1 MSEHGHCPDCGG
13 SNGNH
18 FDDCTY
24 EGTDVNAGH
33 SRVGGSSV
41 SSGKWWIIY
50 IIALIIGYGINELLG
65 VIIML
70 GLIVWLCVN

>member
-50 IIALIIGYGINELLG
+50 IIG
-65 VIIML
+65 
-70 GLIVWLCVN
+70 

>member
-1 MSEHGHCPDCGG
+1 MSEYGRCPDCGG

-24 EGTDVNAGH
+24 EGTDVNVGH
-33 SRVGGSSV
+33 SKIGGSSV
-41 SSGKWWIIY
+41 DSGKWWIIY
-50 IIALIIGYGINELLG
+50 IIALIIGYGISQLLG